1 MEGKEILILTDT
13 SVLVICKFIAIATLT
28 PVTSQHID
36 THRIGATVM
45 KASGTFID
53 I

>member
-1 MEGKEILILTDT
+1 MILTDT
-13 SVLVICKFIAIATLT
+13 SVLVICKFIATATLT
-28 PVTSQHID
+28 SVTSQHID